1 MAVAFSYILLDL
13 DIVGC
18 SLWTWTLQTR
28 IQHPEVDGLWRDIQ
42 APKIND
48 WKKIGWLGVISSLPY
63 TGYKS

>member
-48 WKKIGWLGVISSLPY
+48 WKKNRVVG
-63 TGYKS
+63 GYFIPTIYGL